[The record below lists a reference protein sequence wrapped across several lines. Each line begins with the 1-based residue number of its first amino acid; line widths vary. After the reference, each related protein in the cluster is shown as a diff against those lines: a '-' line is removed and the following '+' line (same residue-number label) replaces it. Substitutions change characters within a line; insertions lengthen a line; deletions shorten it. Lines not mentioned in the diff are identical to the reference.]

1 MRLLALLCAAATA
14 YREHLSEIP
23 VPVIYLVSFPGSGNT
38 WLRWLIQEGS
48 QIYVGSIYNDGELLH
63 GGFPRE
69 GGGAELYSRYAII
82 KTHGLALCDDN
93 HKDESATCRKD
104 RVNTQHHYQPRVALL
119 RHPCAAL
126 LSEFRRTRL
135 DLLKQNKSIP
145 ISERVKRSHVE
156 DYEFA
161 ADDAAWVDFVRRKL
175 FNLRLFL
182 DDLFSAK
189 YTKEDRFKA
198 TPKLTFFYEELVADP
213 AAALARLFSFLLE
226 VKPLIGHKAP
236 ADVYFHGASLVES
249 LRNTTPW
256 LVGNALRTLEGRQHR
271 DHSRDGGAAHWG
283 PALAAELC
291 AAVADHWHRGA
302 AWWGADCAATCVRF

>member
-145 ISERVKRSHVE
+145 IS
-156 DYEFA
+156 
-161 ADDAAWVDFVRRKL
+161 
-175 FNLRLFL
+175 
-182 DDLFSAK
+182 
-189 YTKEDRFKA
+189 
-198 TPKLTFFYEELVADP
+198 
-213 AAALARLFSFLLE
+213 
-226 VKPLIGHKAP
+226 
-236 ADVYFHGASLVES
+236 
-249 LRNTTPW
+249 
-256 LVGNALRTLEGRQHR
+256 
-271 DHSRDGGAAHWG
+271 
-283 PALAAELC
+283 
-291 AAVADHWHRGA
+291 
-302 AWWGADCAATCVRF
+302 